1 MLRLAVAAVA
11 MVTGAKGSK
20 EAPSPLLQNPNSP
33 VAPNVC
39 CDLIGSRSVKG
50 SGRWGLEKTP
60 LKKWTQE
67 QSSNGK

>member
-39 CDLIGSRSVKG
+39 CDLIGSR
-50 SGRWGLEKTP
+50 
-60 LKKWTQE
+60 
-67 QSSNGK
+67 